1 MDALEE
7 IRKIYFS
14 TTKGS
19 IQRDFERAIDL
30 IKSLPDEASR
40 EKAAVFMEG
49 IAQMRTEW
57 SASARG
63 NKDQLRRD
71 FSPSGSRPQPS
82 GPQRG
87 GPPGRSGRSKAS
99 SRRTG

>member
-14 TTKGS
+14 TTKPT

-30 IKSLPDEASR
+30 IKTLPDEASR

-49 IAQMRTEW
+49 IAQMRKEW
-57 SASARG
+57 GASL
-63 NKDQLRRD
+63 NPFD
-71 FSPSGSRPQPS
+71 SRPQPS
-82 GPQRG
+82 GPRRG
-87 GPPGRSGRSKAS
+87 GPQGRSGPSKSS
-99 SRRTG
+99 SRRTR